1 MIARRG
7 WKGRPVAATG
17 GAGCVFDCPVSFRE
31 TRLGQDEPWPTLC
44 EEGLRG
50 MAKLVEQAALYADP
64 SENGLILLRAS
75 RLEALLDP
83 LLTLLAQTRP
93 DNPLTPQ
100 TLIAAHP
107 GMKQWITTALARR
120 VGVAGVVANL
130 DVCLPSDWLDALSV
144 ERLGKR
150 AVALPRYRRGHLRW
164 SLHALL
170 DDPQRHGV
178 TDRRVLDYLY
188 AGSGKSADELAQRR
202 FQLADRLARVFSQYL
217 VYRSNWLEAW
227 QAGKF
232 FFATARRNDPALR
245 ALEEECLAPLW
256 KVVSGELGEHRGALV
271 EALVKGLGDSC
282 EALSPLHVVG
292 LSHLPPVELSVLRA
306 YAQRAPVFLYV
317 PDPCREYWGGLRP
330 ASGQGGW
337 RFPDAAGWRAWR
349 EEESRLLEN
358 PDAPDWREQ
367 AHPLLARWGRLGQ
380 HFFSA
385 LVDGEVRE
393 DIRHWQDE
401 SPAQPCNRLQR
412 LQESIRQLRPE
423 LMHEAPQAKES
434 IEDASLRVHAC
445 HTRQRELEVLR
456 DALLHAIEHEQV
468 RAGDI
473 VVMAPDIQVWLPL
486 IRAVF
491 GEPGSA
497 HERLLPYHL
506 ADVPVARS
514 HPLLTVF
521 QTLLES
527 GGSRITAPEV
537 ADLLAVAE
545 VRRALALDEND
556 AGVLV
561 EWLRASGVA
570 WALDGDHKAALGLP
584 GRREN
589 SFAWAMDR
597 MLAGYLMAD
606 VAGAS
611 EPRAVAL
618 PDGSELLPMA
628 GIDGPSAAALGSL
641 DRLLCELQAW
651 RELAQG
657 ERKASD
663 WAKVLRLRVE
673 ALLRIDHTDAGARA
687 ALATLHRAIE
697 QIAAEPNHNGQ
708 DPVLRMPVV
717 REVLQQ
723 ALESASERQRF
734 LMGGITFCGMVPQRA
749 IPFDVVCVLGLGE
762 GTFPRRPADGGID
775 LMARIRCIGDRD
787 VSGDDRYLFLETV
800 MSARKRLHLSYIGQG
815 VRDGKHRNPAAP
827 LAELLAE
834 LDRACGNAPDD
845 AETPR
850 PWLVRHPLQP
860 FDGRY
865 FDGAHPALF
874 SFSPAFA
881 GMRGV
886 GRATLPRLR
895 DGNLPAPE
903 PLPEQLPLATL
914 EGFFKDPAKAL
925 LKDHLQLSLDAL
937 DDDVRLAEDEPMD
950 VISPIHAVAR
960 KVFLHHVLPR
970 KCGDPAWTWDRQPP
984 AWVQF
989 GGLLPLG
996 GAGDAAWAKEADAV
1010 DALCSQADASGRFDA
1025 RGQQG
1030 GQAVRVDVPLRLPGD
1045 AVAAEGVPQ
1054 RMTGLLRNVFPLAG
1068 SEDGRQ
1074 VVFAFPSTSDK
1085 DDGVKQPEAL
1095 SFKDRVP
1102 AFLQWALLRLQRAGT
1117 EPPAPVR
1124 LTVLAAGEPDF
1135 AAQVNAWD
1143 LRYCSR
1149 DAAERAAME
1158 ADLRRRLRALVELMR
1173 MGREGLSWF
1182 HPRSGWAALQ
1192 AMQPKTPKAKGKK
1205 GEAEAVSEADN
1216 QGPPTPEAQAAAQR
1230 AREAAIAKAVR
1241 SAWVKEHGEYEGE
1254 RDYAPGYAQLL
1265 EGDLVFG
1272 DPDSDPDNRALHALL
1287 QDAQAIQDL
1296 ILLGESGPNP
1306 ANASEEAA

>member
-1 MIARRG
+1 MLG
-7 WKGRPVAATG
+7 DPAA
-17 GAGCVFDCPVSFRE
+17 
-31 TRLGQDEPWPTLC
+31 
-44 EEGLRG
+44 
-50 MAKLVEQAALYADP
+50 
-64 SENGLILLRAS
+64 
-75 RLEALLDP
+75 
-83 LLTLLAQTRP
+83 
-93 DNPLTPQ
+93 
-100 TLIAAHP
+100 
-107 GMKQWITTALARR
+107 
-120 VGVAGVVANL
+120 
-130 DVCLPSDWLDALSV
+130 
-144 ERLGKR
+144 
-150 AVALPRYRRGHLRW
+150 
-164 SLHALL
+164 
-170 DDPQRHGV
+170 HGV
-178 TDRRVLDYLY
+178 TDPRVLAYLDV
-188 AGSGKSADELAQRR
+188 AGSADERALRR
-202 FQLADRLARVFSQYL
+202 FQLADRLARVFSQYQ
-217 VYRSNWLEAW
+217 VYRSDWLQAW
-227 QAGKF
+227 EAGKHAF
-232 FFATARRNDPALR
+232 VTAKRDDVALKV
-245 ALEEECLAPLW
+245 LESACLAPLW
-256 KVVSGELGEHRGALV
+256 QAVVMALGEHRGRMVDALV
-271 EALVKGLGDSC
+271 AALQTD
-282 EALSPLHVVG
+282 AAPRAPLHVVG
-292 LSHLPPVELSVLRA
+292 LSHLPPAELSVLRA
-306 YAQRAPVFLYV
+306 YARRAPVFLYV
-317 PDPCREYWGGLRP
+317 PDPCREYWGGLHK
-330 ASGQGGW
+330 ATGEG
-337 RFPDAAGWRAWR
+337 
-349 EEESRLLEN
+349 
-358 PDAPDWREQ
+358 DWRTPDVSGWQTFRNDEQ
-367 AHPLLARWGRLGQ
+367 ARFDDPGTLDWRDQGHPLLARWGRLGQ
-380 HFFSA
+380 HFFAA
-385 LVDGEVRE
+385 LVDSELRE
-393 DIRHWQDE
+393 DIRHWQDDSAE
-401 SPAQPCNRLQR
+401 APPNRLAR
-412 LQESIRQLRPE
+412 LQESIRRLQPDLVYEDVGANRRDD
-423 LMHEAPQAKES
+423 
-434 IEDASLRVHAC
+434 EDAAEKAEREQRYRAACADPSLRIHAC

-456 DALLHAIEHEQV
+456 DALLDAIDKEGV
-468 RAGDI
+468 RPGDI
-473 VVMAPDIQVWLPL
+473 AVMAPDIQAYLPL
-486 IRAVF
+486 IPAVF

-497 HERLLPYHL
+497 RERLLPYHL

-514 HPLLTVF
+514 HPLFAVF
-521 QTLLES
+521 DTLL
-527 GGSRITAPEV
+527 GLGASRITAPEV
-537 ADLLAVAE
+537 VDLLGVAE
-545 VRRALALDEND
+545 VRAALGLD
-556 AGVLV
+556 AGDADILV
-561 EWLRASGVA
+561 EWLRNSHVA
-570 WALDGDHKAALGLP
+570 WALDAAHKQALSLP
-584 GRREN
+584 ARAEH

-597 MLAGYLMAD
+597 LLAGYLMAD
-606 VAGAS
+606 VPG
-611 EPRAVAL
+611 EIDPQPVTL
-618 PDGSELLPMA
+618 PDGTALLPLA
-628 GIDGPSAAALGSL
+628 GIEGPSAAALGSL

-651 RELAQG
+651 RDLTQVEQP
-657 ERKASD
+657 ASR
-663 WAKVLRLRVE
+663 WATVLRERVD
-673 ALLRIDHTDAGARA
+673 ALLRIDRTDADTRA
-687 ALATLHRAIE
+687 ALSVVHRAIA
-697 QIAAEPNHNGQ
+697 QLAAEPARNGE
-708 DPVLRMPVV
+708 DPALRMPVV
-717 REVLQQ
+717 RELLQD
-723 ALESASERQRF
+723 ALAAAPERQRF

-749 IPFDVVCVLGLGE
+749 IPFDMVCVLGLDE
-762 GTFPRRPADGGID
+762 GAFPRRPSDGGID
-775 LMARIRCIGDRD
+775 LMARIRRLGDRD
-787 VSGDDRYLFLETV
+787 VPGDDRYLFLETV

-881 GMRGV
+881 GMRGA

-996 GAGDAAWAKEADAV
+996 GAGDTAWAKEADAV

>member
-800 MSARKRLHLSYIGQG
+800 MSARKRLHLSFVGQG
-815 VRDGKHRNPAAP
+815 VRDGKRRNPAAP

-834 LDRACGNAPDD
+834 LDRYAGIAPDD
-845 AETPR
+845 HETLR
-850 PWLVRHPLQP
+850 PWQVRHPLQP
-860 FDGRY
+860 FDARY
-865 FDGAHPALF
+865 FDGENPALF
-874 SFSPAFA
+874 SYSADFA
-881 GMRGV
+881 GMTGQGSERPS
-886 GRATLPRLR
+886 RLHDPTQPLAATLP
-895 DGNLPAPE
+895 DP
-903 PLPEQLPLATL
+903 LPLAAL
-914 EGFFKDPAKAL
+914 AAYYKDPAKAL
-925 LKDHLQLSLDAL
+925 LKDHLHLTLDGLDASAAL
-937 DDDVRLAEDEPMD
+937 PEDEPMD
-950 VISPIHAVAR
+950 DIARIHTPAR
-960 KVFLHHVLPR
+960 RVFLEHVLPR
-970 KCGDPAWTWDRQPP
+970 KCADSGWTWDRKPP
-984 AWVQF
+984 AWLGL
-989 GGLLPLG
+989 GGLLPPG
-996 GAGDAAWAKEADAV
+996 TVGAEVWALEANAV
-1010 DALCSQADASGRFDA
+1010 DALWARAEGCARFDTRGASG
-1025 RGQQG
+1025 GQ
-1030 GQAVRVDVPLRLPGD
+1030 VLCVDIPLVMAGETETLSD
-1045 AVAAEGVPQ
+1045 MPQ
-1054 RMTGLLRNVFPLAG
+1054 RITGRVRNVYPWPG
-1068 SEDGRQ
+1068 SETGVQ
-1074 VVFAFPSTSDK
+1074 VVFAAPDSK
-1085 DDGVKQPEAL
+1085 NKQTWLKTTDSLGFKAL
-1095 SFKDRVP
+1095 VP
-1102 AFLQWALLRLQRAGT
+1102 AFLHWALLRLQRSGE

-1124 LTVLAAGEPDF
+1124 LTFLAEGEPDMVQRINDWDDAYC
-1135 AAQVNAWD
+1135 AADPA
-1143 LRYCSR
+1143 SR
-1149 DAAERAAME
+1149 SAME
-1158 ADLRRRLRALVELMR
+1158 TDLRRRLRGLITFWREAM
-1173 MGREGLSWF
+1173 MGKLWF
-1182 HPRSGWAALQ
+1182 YPATAWAAL
-1192 AMQPKTPKAKGKK
+1192 
-1205 GEAEAVSEADN
+1205 
-1216 QGPPTPEAQAAAQR
+1216 
-1230 AREAAIAKAVR
+1230 REAAKLRASGQQAESGAGEASSAVVLSAIAAR
-1241 SAWVKEHGEYEGE
+1241 ISSRWVQEHGDGVGE
-1254 RDYAPGYAQLL
+1254 RDYAPGYAAVL
-1265 EGDLVFG
+1265 EGDLRFG
-1272 DPDSDPDNRALHALL
+1272 DPQTDPETRALQSLL
-1287 QDAQAIQDL
+1287 DSAIRVNAL
-1296 ILLGESGPNP
+1296 ILLDERQAPGADVAP
-1306 ANASEEAA
+1306 SEVTGGAA